1 MPTAAPRLQCGA
13 ASNGSVGILEL
24 WEVARVPYTPKKK
37 KKLFEYLDESPLQRA
52 LENWKI
58 GAS

>member
-52 LENWKI
+52 LEN
-58 GAS
+58 